1 MLFGN
6 KPKRDDNVQKRQP
19 KPTRKEQRMLRKQA
33 KIEAKRQRKLDRKE
47 RSKVRKIGQW
57 MKNLGKSSTDIFLDW
72 FTKQNLV
79 TIADGEIRYI
89 KDLAKEH
96 LANNGGKVKIQPVK
110 SVINYS
116 KEQINELMEK
126 LEEAYQEDNGGS
138 LKEDFI
144 GHVKALGRAVKT
156 GNLNEK
162 HGTDMMDDEDIA
174 FLFDNMDDWD
184 DLEEESYGEN
194 YKIEGGYIMNIKGLK
209 EEAIKRIRIS
219 ASGESLSVVAPL
231 TKLNERL
238 ESIKYK
244 IIAYSEDCDKFEC
257 DDEFVNTSLDN
268 KYSDLK
274 DEITGILN
282 VVSTDGKLEKMYQ
295 EPVADLIVAAV
306 ATHTDRKIDEGVSKS
321 EIEKDIDDA
330 VEELEDKGV
339 EVIKDSVEDRISDIE
354 ESITDADDKTF
365 HPVVNEI
372 AENELDAYASL
383 GEMLGKSESAS
394 FAEDAGLLAGVGSIM
409 DLFQLFFALPINVVN
424 SRKVEATQ
432 AKYGSNFVA
441 KQPMV
446 VSSTMSKELAGKY
459 SKALEIKYLLETKA
473 VLEATAA
480 KADGGLVTSRTN
492 TSGVVKYLTP
502 NNIKFKDAK
511 LYDNKQLDYNEII
524 GVFSENKNPL
534 GKTSTDV
541 TFLLPSIR
549 AIAERYEMEYDL
561 MNSISSYMIPSGEA
575 GDFINHGRDAL
586 PSYIEVSIEYVASKN
601 VTNFNVENKM
611 RTSMIG
617 VQILPRSINNIDIV
631 DTIADMDAS
640 RLKAIKVDKDERNFI
655 KKMRNLVKFW
665 RRKGTKD
672 ELKVLKSNSFADI
685 VKKIESIS
693 TPLFHLVITMDEY
706 VMLKNQH
713 KVDIMSG
720 STYSEMMRSLPL
732 ISISI
737 VDEDTNK
744 VYFSE
749 GPVMNFYHHDIDA
762 YIDSLSQYEKDLKT
776 IIKYNQYR

>member
-6 KPKRDDNVQKRQP
+6 KPKNSSSVSKR
-19 KPTRKEQRMLRKQA
+19 EQRMFNKQ
-33 KIEAKRQRKLDRKE
+33 KKKEAKMQRKLDRREK
-47 RSKVRKIGQW
+47 SKIRKINNW
-57 MKNLGKSSTDIFLDW
+57 MKNIGKSSTDIFLEW
-72 FTKQNLV
+72 FTKQSLV
-79 TIADGEIRYI
+79 TLVNGEIKFI
-89 KDLAKEH
+89 KDLTKEH
-96 LANNGGKVKIQPVK
+96 LAKNDGKIKIQPVK
-110 SVINYS
+110 SVLNYS
-116 KEQINELMEK
+116 KEQIDDLMGK
-126 LEEAYQEDNGGS
+126 LEEVYQEDYGNS

-144 GHVKALGRAVKT
+144 GHIKALGRAVKT

-174 FLFDNMDDWD
+174 FLFENMDDWD
-184 DLEEESYGEN
+184 DLEEEGYSEN
-194 YKIEGGYIMNIKGLK
+194 YKFEGGYIMSIKEIK
-209 EEAIKRIRIS
+209 EEAIKKIRIS

-231 TKLNERL
+231 TKLNEKL

-244 IIAYSEDCDKFEC
+244 IVAYSEDCDKFEC
-257 DDEFVNTSLDN
+257 DEFVNVKLDD
-268 KYSDLK
+268 KYKDLK

-282 VVSTDGKLEKMYQ
+282 VVATDGKLEKMYQ

-306 ATHTDRKIDEGVSKS
+306 ATHTDRKIDEGDSKKS
-321 EIEKDIDDA
+321 IESDIEDTID
-330 VEELEDKGV
+330 ELESKGTT
-339 EVIKDSVEDRISDIE
+339 VIKDTVEDRISDIE
-354 ESITDADDKTF
+354 ESVPDMDDKSF

-372 AENELDAYASL
+372 AENELDAFASL
-383 GEMLGKSESAS
+383 GEMLGKSESAPY
-394 FAEDAGLLAGVGSIM
+394 AEDAGLLAGVGSIM
-409 DLFQLFFALPINVVN
+409 DLFQLFFALPINIVN
-424 SRKVEATQ
+424 SRKVTATQ

-480 KADGGLVTSRTN
+480 KADGGIVTSRTS

-534 GKTSTDV
+534 GRTSTDV

-549 AIAERYEMEYDL
+549 AIAERHEMEYDL
-561 MNSISSYMIPSGEA
+561 LNSLSSYMIPSGEA

-601 VTNFNVENKM
+601 VTNFNVENKI
-611 RTSMIG
+611 RSSMIG

-631 DTIADMDAS
+631 DTIAEMDGS
-640 RLKAIKVDKDERNFI
+640 RFKSIKVDKDERNFI

-665 RRKGTKD
+665 KRKGTKD

-685 VKKIESIS
+685 VSKIENVS

-713 KVDIMSG
+713 KIDIMNA
-720 STYSEMMRSLPL
+720 STYNQMMRSLPL
-732 ISISI
+732 ISVSI

>member
-6 KPKRDDNVQKRQP
+6 KPKNSSSVNK
-19 KPTRKEQRMLRKQA
+19 KEQRMFNKQ
-33 KIEAKRQRKLDRKE
+33 KKKEAKMQRKLDRREK
-47 RSKVRKIGQW
+47 SKIRKINNW
-57 MKNLGKSSTDIFLDW
+57 MKNIGKSSTDIFLEW
-72 FTKQNLV
+72 FTKQSLV
-79 TIADGEIRYI
+79 TLVNGEIKFI
-89 KDLAKEH
+89 KDLTKEH
-96 LANNGGKVKIQPVK
+96 LAKNDGKIKIQPVK
-110 SVINYS
+110 SVLNYS
-116 KEQINELMEK
+116 KEQIDDLMEK
-126 LEEAYQEDNGGS
+126 LEEAYQEDNSGS

-144 GHVKALGRAVKT
+144 GHIKALGRAVKT

-174 FLFDNMDDWD
+174 FLFENMDDWD
-184 DLEEESYGEN
+184 DLEDEGYSEN
-194 YKIEGGYIMNIKGLK
+194 YKFEGGYIMSIKKLK
-209 EEAIKRIRIS
+209 EEAIKKIRIS

-231 TKLNERL
+231 TKLNEKL

-244 IIAYSEDCDKFEC
+244 IVAYSEDCDKFEC
-257 DDEFVNTSLDN
+257 DEFVNIKLDD
-268 KYSDLK
+268 KYKDLK

-282 VVSTDGKLEKMYQ
+282 VVATDGKLEKMYQ

-306 ATHTDRKIDEGVSKS
+306 ATHTDRKIDEGDSKKS
-321 EIEKDIDDA
+321 IETDIEDTID
-330 VEELEDKGV
+330 ELESKGTT
-339 EVIKDSVEDRISDIE
+339 VIKDTVEDRISDIE
-354 ESITDADDKTF
+354 ESVPDTDDKSF

-372 AENELDAYASL
+372 AENELDAFASL
-383 GEMLGKSESAS
+383 GEMLGKSESAPY
-394 FAEDAGLLAGVGSIM
+394 AEDAGLLAGVGSIM
-409 DLFQLFFALPINVVN
+409 DLFQLFFALPINIVN
-424 SRKVEATQ
+424 SRKVTATQ

-480 KADGGLVTSRTN
+480 KADGGIVTSRTS

-534 GKTSTDV
+534 GRTSTDV

-549 AIAERYEMEYDL
+549 AITERNEMEYDL
-561 MNSISSYMIPSGEA
+561 LNSISSYMIPSGEA

-601 VTNFNVENKM
+601 VTNFNVENKI
-611 RTSMIG
+611 RSSMIG

-631 DTIADMDAS
+631 DTIAEMDGS
-640 RLKAIKVDKDERNFI
+640 RFKSIKVDKDERNFI

-665 RRKGTKD
+665 KRKGTKD

-685 VKKIESIS
+685 VSKIENVS

-713 KVDIMSG
+713 KIDIMNA
-720 STYSEMMRSLPL
+720 STYNQMMRSLPL